1 MNKNTVFRPSKA
13 ETKAESTNT
22 FVKAI
27 IEGETAT
34 REAKT
39 ARLRAARAERDAN
52 AKIHEEAQK
61 ASTPKKTP
69 RKKASPK
76 PKPTS

>member
-1 MNKNTVFRPSKA
+1 MNKNTVFKPSKA

-22 FVKAI
+22 LVKGI
-27 IEGETAT
+27 IESETAT

-52 AKIHEEAQK
+52 AKIHEESQK
-61 ASTPKKTP
+61 APAPKKTP
-69 RKKASPK
+69 RKKAPAK